1 MKMSLQIVLILVLI
15 GLTAGIFGGMVG
27 LGGGV
32 IMIPAMI
39 YFLGMTQL
47 QAQGTSL
54 AVMLPPIGIF
64 AAINYYKAGHID
76 WRFALIIA
84 IAFTLGGY
92 FGSKIALNVPAHVIR
107 KFFAVSLIAIAINL
121 FFKK

>member
-1 MKMSLQIVLILVLI
+1 
-15 GLTAGIFGGMVG
+15 
-27 LGGGV
+27 
-32 IMIPAMI
+32 
-39 YFLGMTQL
+39 MTQL